1 MLHGILKAIGESDLI
16 TVQERLMEEIRKALN
31 EMTTF
36 IMALT
41 AVIWRKHFGPEFEA
55 EVCAKIAD
63 TPGVFEF

>member
-1 MLHGILKAIGESDLI
+1 LGESDLI
-16 TVQERLMEEIRKALN
+16 TVQERLMAEIRKALN

-41 AVIWRKHFGPEFEA
+41 AVIWRKHFEA
-55 EVCAKIAD
+55 EVCTKVAD